1 MSLKVMV
8 KSKTK
13 SIVCQ
18 EKTNVCYLVTEQ
30 DHETT
35 YRILP
40 SGFTA
45 HYEPNCPTRYFVGG
59 DDEEIIL

>member
-8 KSKTK
+8 ESNNK
-13 SIVCQ
+13 SIVCE
-18 EKTNVCYLVTEQ
+18 EKTNVCYLVTEK
-30 DHETT
+30 DTKTT

-45 HYEPNCPTRYFVGG
+45 HYEPNCPTRYFVG
-59 DDEEIIL
+59 DNEEILL